1 MSDPT
6 RGQILPGSLF
16 GDVLTRLARAASI
29 IVEIGTWRGEG
40 STRCLVNGM
49 TKPGQFLWTIEQD
62 DARAAEARQLY
73 KANSRVKVLQARALD
88 IIDMLPG
95 QIDLL
100 LLDGGIDESYDELVM
115 LMPRSRV
122 IALDDTRD
130 AKNQRAYA
138 HLIKLE
144 WRALADNQTDRNGW
158 AVFEQP

>member
-16 GDVLTRLARAASI
+16 GEVLTRLARAASI
-29 IVEIGTWRGEG
+29 LVEIGTWRGEG

-49 TKPGQFLWTIEQD
+49 TKPRQFLWTIEQD
-62 DARAAEARQLY
+62 GARATEARQLY
-73 KANSRVKVLQARALD
+73 RTNSKVRVIQARALD
-88 IIDMLPG
+88 VVEMLPE

-130 AKNQRAYA
+130 AKNQKAYA
-138 HLIKLE
+138 HLIQLG

-158 AVFEQP
+158 AVFERP